1 MGDIGRAEGFS
12 VLDVDVA
19 ATAQDRG
26 GANKSGRR
34 GGGPVSARGSF
45 GGSGRRGGRDG
56 GSRRRHTAD
65 QIIVS
70 DECPETMKKIM
81 KNSAETRKVR

>member
-1 MGDIGRAEGFS
+1 
-12 VLDVDVA
+12 
-19 ATAQDRG
+19 
-26 GANKSGRR
+26 
-34 GGGPVSARGSF
+34 VSARGSF